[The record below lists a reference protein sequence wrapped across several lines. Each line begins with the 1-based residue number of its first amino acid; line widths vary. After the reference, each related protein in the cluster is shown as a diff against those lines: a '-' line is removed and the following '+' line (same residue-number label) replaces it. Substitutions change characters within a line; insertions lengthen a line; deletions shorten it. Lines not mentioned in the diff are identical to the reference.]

1 MSLPTPNAVVADLI
15 STFFH
20 LFLAN
25 VLSLGLLSDMIQ
37 WFNHEILVVY
47 CMNKSLLSQHVEYMF
62 SP

>member
-37 WFNHEILVVY
+37 WFNHEILVVLPLARWFY
-47 CMNKSLLSQHVEYMF
+47 DLVKNTF
-62 SP
+62 